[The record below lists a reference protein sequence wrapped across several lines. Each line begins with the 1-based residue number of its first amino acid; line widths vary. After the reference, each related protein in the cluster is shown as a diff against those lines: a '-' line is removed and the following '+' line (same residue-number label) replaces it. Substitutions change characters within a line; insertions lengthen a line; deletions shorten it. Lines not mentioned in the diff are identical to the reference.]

1 MGGYFGAQSM
11 TGCFLAELVLLD
23 ELLSLLQAVSDN
35 AAIMLTSKQNDIGVD
50 GRVGIDVPH
59 KQWLFI
65 RIYFNF

>member
-1 MGGYFGAQSM
+1 M

-50 GRVGIDVPH
+50 GRGSIDFPH
-59 KQWLFI
+59 KQWTSI
-65 RIYFNF
+65 KIYFNF